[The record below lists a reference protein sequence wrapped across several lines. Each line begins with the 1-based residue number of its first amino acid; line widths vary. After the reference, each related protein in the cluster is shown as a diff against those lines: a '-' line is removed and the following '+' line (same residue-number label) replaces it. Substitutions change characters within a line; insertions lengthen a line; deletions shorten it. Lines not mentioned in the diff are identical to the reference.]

1 MNQLKRWLVRL
12 HGWERTVFDM
22 IPGMRALIAG
32 LFVLALCCGNAAL
45 RAQTSDLAGP
55 HGAVRLASGNFNS
68 EVRPILAT
76 HCFPCHGPD
85 EVSRSAGLRLDKFAG
100 ATADLGGHQA
110 IKPGSPADS
119 ELVRRIES
127 GDQDERMPPHE
138 FNKPLNEGQIEILRK
153 WIEAGATYQTHW
165 AFTAPSK
172 TALPE
177 IDEDRFPG
185 WSGNPVDRLVLKK
198 MLEEKLTPSPAA
210 PPNVLVRRLF
220 LDLIGLPPTIEES
233 EQWQQQLT
241 ASPTGAGGFNEDAY
255 ERLVDHLLASPH
267 YGERWARR
275 WLDLARYADTNGYEK
290 DRPRDIWPWRDGVI
304 DAFNRDM
311 PFDQFTIQ
319 QLAGDLL
326 PGADQN
332 ALIATGFHRNT
343 MINEEGG
350 IDPLEYR
357 FYVMTDRVATTGTT
371 WLGLTLG
378 CAQCHTHKYD
388 PVTHHNYYQVMA
400 FLNNTDEPDL
410 EIAAPDEQKEHER
423 RLAEA
428 AVLTTQLPS
437 QWPMADDSGPDIGL
451 KRSEVVDAAFQSW
464 LERERLQ
471 TPCWTILRPATANSD
486 TLKLTVEPDDSIFAS
501 GDITKDDLYALTFSG
516 VAAGTTAI
524 RLEVLPDDRL
534 PGRGPGMAYFEGPK
548 GDFFLGEFA
557 ASFESATG
565 SSPLALSGASETY
578 AKNNF
583 GGENVSA
590 RLALDDDPQTGWS
603 CAGQNGER
611 NVAVFDL
618 AEPLSDTETLRIS
631 LRFGRHYPCSLGRF
645 RISTTTQSGN
655 VVAALTPLAIE
666 AMLLRPADELPA
678 AERQQLREYFLM
690 QAPELAGEAAKI
702 RELQKRPVTRTTLVF
717 RERPEGNP
725 RPTFVHHRGE
735 YLQPTDQVQPGV
747 PDFLPPLHLQSGAT
761 PRLEFAKW
769 LVDPE
774 NPLTARVQV
783 NRAWSVLFGQGLV
796 TTEGD
801 FGLQGNP
808 PSHPEL
814 LDWLAMEFIEQG
826 QSMKKLH
833 RLLVMS
839 ATWQQSSLATDNQLK
854 RDPRNQWLSRANR
867 IRLEAELVR
876 DLVLTA
882 SGLLDRRQFGPPVF
896 PPQPEGAGET
906 AYGGAVWNASIGPD
920 RFRRGIYTF
929 IKRTAPY
936 AMFSTFDA
944 PSGEFCLAQR
954 EASNTPLQALSLLND
969 TVILE
974 AAEALGDQLASTPG
988 TDAERIDLLFRK
1000 CLTRSASPEE
1010 QVRVSRFVD
1019 NQRQRLAAG
1028 ELQAG
1033 ELIPGIEAR
1042 RLNVSGEETDGA
1054 NSRNSAPSID
1064 EVAAWAMT
1072 ARAILN
1078 LDETIMRN

>member
-1 MNQLKRWLVRL
+1 MKALMTPSIRLVIL
-12 HGWERTVFDM
+12 GTAFSGGLNLVGSSFPALNT
-22 IPGMRALIAG
+22 PGL
-32 LFVLALCCGNAAL
+32 L
-45 RAQTSDLAGP
+45 AQTTRQESGS
-55 HGAVRLASGNFNS
+55 VRFNS

-85 EVSRSAGLRLDKFAG
+85 EASRAADLRLDTFEG
-100 ATADLGGHQA
+100 ATADLGDYQA

-119 ELVRRIES
+119 ELLRRIQAS
-127 GDQDERMPPHE
+127 DPDERMPPHE
-138 FNKPLNEGQIEILRK
+138 FNKPLNDGQIEVLRE
-153 WIEAGATYQTHW
+153 WIKSGAKYETHW

-177 IDEDRFPG
+177 IDEHRFPG
-185 WSGNPVDRLVLKK
+185 WSANPVDRLVLKK
-198 MLEEKLTPSPAA
+198 MLKEKLTPSPAA
-210 PPNVLVRRLF
+210 PPDVLIRRLF
-220 LDLIGLPPTIEES
+220 LGLIGLPPTIEET
-233 EQWQQQLT
+233 EHWQQQLA
-241 ASPTGAGGFNEDAY
+241 ASPKVAGGFNEDAY

-290 DRPRDIWPWRDGVI
+290 DRPRDIWPWRDWVI

-311 PFDQFTIQ
+311 PFDQFTVQ

-326 PGADQN
+326 PGADQK

-357 FYVMTDRVATTGTT
+357 FYAMTDRVATTGTT

-388 PVTHHNYYQVMA
+388 PVTHHNYYQVMG
-400 FLNNTDEPDL
+400 FLNNTEEPDL
-410 EIAAPDEQKEHER
+410 EIAAADEQKSHER

-428 AVLTTQLPS
+428 AALTAELPS
-437 QWPMADDSGPDIGL
+437 HWPMADDSGPDIAV
-451 KRSEVVDAAFQSW
+451 KRTEAVEGAFQAW
-464 LERERLQ
+464 LERERHQ
-471 TPCWTILRPATANSD
+471 TPGWTIQRPATAHSD
-486 TLKLTVEPDDSIFAS
+486 TLKLTVEPDDSISAS
-501 GDITKDDLYALTFSG
+501 GDITKDDLYTLTFSE

-557 ASFESATG
+557 ASFESTTG
-565 SSPLALSGASETY
+565 SSTLAFSSATETY

-583 GGENVSA
+583 GGDNVSA
-590 RLALDDDPQTGWS
+590 ALALDGDPQTGWS

-611 NVAVFDL
+611 NVAVFNL
-618 AEPLSDTETLRIS
+618 AEPLPDRGTLRIS

-645 RISTTTQSGN
+645 RIATTTHTGN

-666 AMLLRPADELPA
+666 AILLRPADELSA
-678 AERQQLREYFLM
+678 AELQQLREYFLM
-690 QAPELAGEAAKI
+690 QAPELVAQAAKI
-702 RELQKRPVTRTTLVF
+702 RELQKRPATRTTLVF

-735 YLQPTDQVQPGV
+735 YLQPTDQVLPGV
-747 PDFLPPLHLQSGAT
+747 PDFLPPVQWQPGAT
-761 PRLEFAKW
+761 PRLAFAKW
-769 LVDPE
+769 LVDSE

-783 NRAWSVLFGQGLV
+783 NRAWSVIFGQGLV

-814 LDWLAMEFIEQG
+814 LDWLAVEFIEQG
-826 QSMKKLH
+826 QSIKKLH

-839 ATWQQSSLATDNQLK
+839 ATWQQSSLTTDNQLK
-854 RDPRNQWLSRANR
+854 QDPQNRWLSRANR
-867 IRLEAELVR
+867 VRLDAELVR

-906 AYGGAVWNASIGPD
+906 AYGGAAWNPSVGPD

-974 AAEALGDQLASTPG
+974 AAEALGDQLASASG
-988 TDAERIDLLFRK
+988 TDTERIDLLFRK
-1000 CLTRSASPEE
+1000 CLTRSPSPEE
-1010 QVRVSRFVD
+1010 QTRVSGFVEL
-1019 NQRQRLAAG
+1019 QRQRLAAG
-1028 ELQAG
+1028 ELQAS
-1033 ELIPGIEAR
+1033 ELVPGIQAR
-1042 RLNVSGEETDGA
+1042 RSNGSGEETGSA
-1054 NSRNSAPSID
+1054 NGGISAPSIN